1 MAINYYTDTSE
12 DSLDAQE
19 LELYNLIMAYRQAN
33 GLGSIPLS
41 KALTTT
47 AGRHALDTVYNMGT
61 YSGHSWSDAPFDSA
75 NSSTHRNMWDA
86 PERIGTG
93 FLADSF
99 EISTGFTGSA
109 VETATMTPSLALQ
122 GWQSSPGHN
131 DVILNKDIW
140 TPFTWKAIGVAIH
153 KGVAHVWF
161 AAQTD
166 ASGAPGSGSGSAPA
180 TGTAQRDTFTATAG
194 NDVFDGLAGLD
205 TVVIAATGSTAS
217 LTKSGSVIGMTGQG
231 LGTDT
236 FTNIERLTFSNGTI
250 AFDLDGNAGQTYR
263 LYQAAF
269 ARTPDTAGL
278 GHNTRIID
286 GGMTLKDMSA
296 AFIGSA
302 EFIARYG
309 QNTTDTTFITALYQN
324 VLGRGPD
331 SAGLAGWQQRL
342 ADGSWSRPD
351 VLLGFSESAEN
362 KALVGAAIEGG
373 IWLG

>member
-19 LELYNLIMAYRQAN
+19 LELYNLIMAYRQDN

-41 KALTTT
+41 KALTAT

-61 YSGHSWSDAPFDSA
+61 YSGHSWSDAPYDGSNAF
-75 NSSTHRNMWDA
+75 TYRNMWDA
-86 PERIGTG
+86 PERVGTG
-93 FLADSF
+93 YTGNGY
-99 EISTGFTGSA
+99 EITYGFSGTNVA
-109 VETATMTPSLALQ
+109 IFDVDPTAALQ
-122 GWQSSPGHN
+122 GWKASPGHN
-131 DVILNKDIW
+131 NVILNKSDW
-140 TPFTWKAIGVAIH
+140 SALTWKAIGVGIH
-153 KGVAHVWF
+153 KGIAHVWF
-161 AAQTD
+161 GAETD
-166 ASGAPGSGSGSAPA
+166 TSGTPVTA
-180 TGTAQRDTFTATAG
+180 TTPIIGTPQRDTFTATAG

-205 TVVIAATGSTAS
+205 TVIIAASRATATI
-217 LTKSGSVIGMTGQG
+217 TKSGAVLSVTGTG
-231 LGTDT
+231 LGTDS
-236 FTNIERLTFSNGTI
+236 FTNIERLAFSNGTL

-278 GHNTRIID
+278 GHNTRLVDNGLTI
-286 GGMTLKDMSA
+286 KDMSA

-302 EFIARYG
+302 EFIARYS

-342 ADGSWSRPD
+342 ADGTWTRPD
-351 VLLGFSESAEN
+351 VLFGFSESAEN
-362 KALVGAAIEGG
+362 KALVGTAIEGG